1 MSDAPDRDKDATAD
15 PEPDAPEEEAVAAP
29 EPDDAH
35 REAAHLLANEARAEL
50 RAKGFDDEQ
59 IRRWAE
65 AYVDHE
71 RSGDAQRFIAWVDS
85 QQQR

>member
-1 MSDAPDRDKDATAD
+1 MTD
-15 PEPDAPEEEAVAAP
+15 PHDLEPDTPQEEDVPAP

-35 REAAHLLANEARAEL
+35 REGANLLANEARAEL
-50 RAKGFDDEQ
+50 RAAGFDDEQ

-71 RSGDAQRFIAWVDS
+71 RSGDAQRFIAWVHA
-85 QQQR
+85 QQRT